1 MKKLIQY
8 IAIIAAFSAN
18 AQESKTWRLGIQC
31 GFHGNQA
38 QFAGG
43 SVNADGRFTQK
54 DFDGTSLSIIGRYDY
69 NKHWM
74 AETGFGFN
82 TFGFNYSIAQN
93 YSLLNPESRFQ
104 GVNTKFAGLDIPFLI
119 FYKFNPNC
127 KNNRWLVGAGFAVNF
142 IKDKTIEKKFTDTK
156 EGNFNSNILS
166 SSSSINNNA
175 TGMLRFAIGRE
186 KIFKNGSFLNAT
198 LVANFGLNTFAT
210 SNVKYTIEG
219 VNYEHQ
225 FTNQGNFIG
234 FRVAYFFGY
243 WGKKV
248 N

>member
-1 MKKLIQY
+1 MKKLILY
-8 IAIIAAFSAN
+8 VVIVSVLKVS
-18 AQESKTWRLGIQC
+18 AQESKTWRLGIQW

-38 QFAGG
+38 QFVGG

-54 DFDGTSLSIIGRYDY
+54 EFDGAALSIIGRYDY

-82 TFGFNYSIAQN
+82 TFGFNYSISQN

-127 KNNRWLVGAGFAVNF
+127 KNSRWLIGAGFATNF
-142 IKDKTIEKKFTDTK
+142 IKDKTIDKNFVETN
-156 EGNFNSNILS
+156 EANFNSNILS
-166 SSSSINNNA
+166 SSSFINNNA
-175 TGMLRFAIGRE
+175 TGMLRLAVGRE

-198 LVANFGLNTFAT
+198 LVANLGLNAFAT
-210 SNVKYTIEG
+210 STVNYTIDG

-234 FRVAYFFGY
+234 LRVAYFFGY